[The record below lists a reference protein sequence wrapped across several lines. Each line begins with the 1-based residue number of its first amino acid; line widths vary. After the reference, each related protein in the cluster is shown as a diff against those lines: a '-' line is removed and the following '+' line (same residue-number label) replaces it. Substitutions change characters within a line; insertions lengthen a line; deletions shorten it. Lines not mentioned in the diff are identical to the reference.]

1 MYNNK
6 DFTYH
11 PQIDTHGH
19 RRHRSVVAMKHQQW
33 VGHDRPPLAKVA
45 ALPTDKQGTGQV
57 KIKGTVEVKKK
68 ERYKEQKRKSEE
80 KKLRGK

>member
-1 MYNNK
+1 
-6 DFTYH
+6 
-11 PQIDTHGH
+11 
-19 RRHRSVVAMKHQQW
+19 MKHQQW

-57 KIKGTVEVKKK
+57 KIKGTVQVKIKGTVEVKKK